1 MPWLKYSGL
10 NLYKVLA
17 FILAYFLL
25 PRTRDSVLPPQ
36 TNPETVFHSLIN
48 SIPGIVF
55 VVDRIGIVIVLAG
68 SSLKALGV
76 EPKQFLGRSIFEL
89 YRNHPDIL
97 SNYNR
102 ALNGE
107 TVGST
112 IELNKWV
119 FDVWLSPLTEKHD
132 KITGVIGVATD
143 VTDRKKAEDIL
154 QYQAEL
160 LQSVSDAII
169 ATNTTFLIESW
180 NEAAE
185 NMYGWRVEE
194 VIDKSLPDLL
204 MAVDADSWKHKVEEH
219 IRIHGY
225 WKGEVTHKGRDGAL
239 LSILV
244 SASPLEDAGGEMVGL
259 VFVNRDITEIK
270 RAEQQSLD
278 LAIERE
284 RVKLLRE
291 FVGDASHDLKTPLTT
306 IQTSIY
312 LMRKKYADLNIPQID
327 VIETQVH
334 HLADLVENLLTLSR
348 LDAKS
353 GFELQ
358 RKNVADFVE
367 KTVVAFQPV
376 AAHRDRVLELDIQAA
391 YCVAQLDDTELR
403 RALSNLLNNAIN
415 YTPAAGRIRVRLY
428 TTGEYVAIEVAD
440 TGIGIS
446 EQDLTRVFDRFY
458 RADKS
463 RRGQTGGT
471 GLGLAITKKIVES
484 HGGKV
489 SVESTLN
496 VGSTF
501 TIWLPADKSSLV

>member
-1 MPWLKYSGL
+1 MPWLKYSGF

-17 FILAYFLL
+17 FILTILL
-25 PRTRDSVLPPQ
+25 LRRNRDSVLPPQ
-36 TNPETVFHSLIN
+36 TSPETVFYSLIS

-55 VVDRIGIVIVLAG
+55 VVDRTGIVSVLAG
-68 SSLKALGV
+68 SSLKALSV
-76 EPKQFLGRSIFEL
+76 EPKRFLGRSIFEL
-89 YRNHPDIL
+89 YRNYPDIL

-107 TVGST
+107 TVVSS
-112 IELNKWV
+112 IELNEWV
-119 FDVWLSPLTEKHD
+119 FDVWLSPFTEKHNR
-132 KITGVIGVATD
+132 ITGVIGVATD
-143 VTDRKKAEDIL
+143 VTDRKKAEDLL

-169 ATNTTFLIESW
+169 ATNMTFLIESW

-185 NMYGWRVEE
+185 HMYGWRVEE

-204 MAVDADSWKHKVEEH
+204 MVADGDSWKRKAEEH
-219 IRIHGY
+219 IRTHGY
-225 WKGEVTHKGRDGAL
+225 WKGEVTHKRRDGAL

-244 SASPLEDAGGEMVGL
+244 SASMLENAVGAMVGL

-284 RVKLLRE
+284 RIKLLRE
-291 FVGDASHDLKTPLTT
+291 FVGDASHDLKTPLAT

-312 LMRKKYADLNIPQID
+312 LMRKKYVDLNISQID

-334 HLADLVENLLTLSR
+334 HLANMVENLLTLSR

-358 RKNVADFVE
+358 RKDVADFVE
-367 KTVVAFQPV
+367 KTVADFQPV
-376 AAHRDRVLELDIQAA
+376 AAHRDRVLELNIQAA

-415 YTPAAGRIRVRLY
+415 YTPAGGRITVRLY
-428 TTGEYVAIEVAD
+428 TTSEHVAIEVAD

-471 GLGLAITKKIVES
+471 GLGLAITKKIVDS